1 MANLIPTNPMNIE
14 QELENL
20 NLYKYHPSGILNVS
34 LNRLQDMLDG
44 KVELTDPSTPFT
56 YLLETSCLNTA
67 FAVQEY
73 AMQTRKLYPRM
84 ANHDDDLSLHM
95 SDFDYL
101 GRFSEPSYANVIFNI
116 LFNDFK
122 SKAVFDPLTRDW
134 VLKLPRH
141 LKVTIS
147 KYSYLLTSAI
157 VIRMTENEIVDIKF
171 ENQDFNNIF
180 PVQTNYINF
189 NFVKVNHEETYLNFV
204 LKLPEVDIEVADA
217 PISNISE
224 LKNTISFN
232 PDRQFYYFRAFHW
245 KDGGWQEMLVTHTNE
260 VYDVFKPTCLIKV
273 DVTNHKVS
281 YHIPAVYLNTNQV
294 SGRVRFLVYTTM
306 GKISVNFGDYQM
318 ADFNL
323 VYGDVF
329 PETELDKYT
338 QPVQNVTKVVYTTDV
353 VESGSNGKTFE
364 ELKDAVIQ
372 NSIGDRKLPITA
384 KQLEYSV
391 NDSRF
396 KIVNHVDVLTN
407 RIYKLETQ
415 IPAPRTRY
423 PITKYNLDIIEY
435 KGTISEIRS
444 GAGVTHYG
452 DDITVVP
459 EGTIFQIDN
468 GILKIL
474 PQDKVN
480 FLAGLS
486 GIALST
492 EVNKHNY
499 LSLYYHYVI
508 DTSNDT
514 AVVRAY
520 DLNSPGVE
528 SVNFRE
534 FNATARVG
542 INTTQ
547 TNLYKTKSGYAIDL
561 LTNLIKYNVAID
573 HLNITPYLVY
583 TEPSG
588 TRYYRPAAYY
598 TDINKQP
605 VFRLLIDSGYYI
617 NAKNRIHLQ
626 NFLDANGA
634 TTNIDVD
641 IHAKL
646 EIMYVSNVIPPEYVT
661 TAMDSYINGSFMA
674 GTHCVVS
681 LEDISVRFGD
691 HLQYLF
697 AGIHTAVGYSEFET
711 YEEDV
716 PLRYTQTVYNSSN
729 EVIHAVGDIVL
740 DDDGNTIFQHLKGQ
754 TKMDAYQNPVSV
766 HDLEVTRFINLLF
779 IDHRALLTTT
789 KNNKDYN
796 QQIRQFLTEVITEN
810 AAVVHED
817 LLDNSQA
824 FVVVPKTISDVKVK
838 TGSGVHV
845 IPSMQAF
852 KVDVYVSYAVYNNL
866 KIRENIIYT
875 VTKTIDEYLHD
886 TTVVKKAELSQQ
898 LFAQLREFVVTI
910 SLSQFTQL
918 NAEYIELVDPNSR
931 ISLSKTLSVESD
943 GYNLKEDIAI
953 DFKVVD

>member
-1 MANLIPTNPMNIE
+1 MANLIPTKPMNIE
-14 QELENL
+14 DELTQLE
-20 NLYKYHPSGILNVS
+20 LYKYHPSGILNVA

-44 KVELTDPSTPFT
+44 KVELSEPSTPFT
-56 YLLETSCLNTA
+56 YLLESSCLNTA

-84 ANHDDDLSLHM
+84 ANQDDDLHLHM
-95 SDFDYL
+95 SDFDFL
-101 GRFSEPSYANVIFNI
+101 GRFSEPSYANVVFNI

-122 SKAVFDPLTRDW
+122 SKAVFDPNTRDW

-147 KYSYLLTSAI
+147 NYTYLLTSAI
-157 VIRMTENEIVDIKF
+157 VIRVTENDIVDIKF

-189 NFVKVNHEETYLNFV
+189 STIKTNHEETYLNFV

-224 LKNTISFN
+224 LKSVISFN
-232 PDRQFYYFRAFHW
+232 PQRQFYYFRAFHW
-245 KDGGWQEMLVTHTNE
+245 KDGGWQEMIVTHTNE
-260 VYDVFKPTCLIKV
+260 VYDVFKPTCIIKV
-273 DVTNHKVS
+273 DPTNHKVS
-281 YHIPAVYLNTNQV
+281 YHIPAVYLNTKQV

-318 ADFNL
+318 ADFSL

-338 QPVQNVTKVVYTTDV
+338 QPVQNVTKVVYTNDV

-364 ELKDAVIQ
+364 ELKDAVIN
-372 NSIGDRKLPITA
+372 NSIGDRKLPITS

-391 NDSRF
+391 NGTNF
-396 KIVNHVDVLTN
+396 KIVKHADVLTD

-423 PITKYNLDIIEY
+423 PITKYNLDIIEF
-435 KGTISEIRS
+435 KGTISELRA
-444 GAGVTHYG
+444 GGGVTSYG
-452 DDITVVP
+452 DDITVIP
-459 EGTIFQIDN
+459 EGTIFEIDN
-468 GILKIL
+468 GILQIL
-474 PQDKVN
+474 TPAKVN
-480 FLAGLS
+480 FLAGLN
-486 GIALST
+486 GIALAT
-492 EVNKHNY
+492 EVNKNTY
-499 LSLYYHYVI
+499 LSLYYHYVL
-508 DTSNDT
+508 DTSDDT
-514 AVVRAY
+514 AVLRAY
-520 DLNSPGVE
+520 DLNTPAIE

-534 FNATARVG
+534 FNATARIG

-547 TNLYKTKSGYAIDL
+547 TNLYKTKTGYGIDI
-561 LTNLIKYNVAID
+561 LTNMIKYNVAID

-588 TRYYRPAAYY
+588 ARYYRPGTYY
-598 TDINKQP
+598 THINNQP
-605 VFRLLIDSGYYI
+605 VFRMLVDSGYYI
-617 NAKNRIHLQ
+617 NAKNRIQLQ
-626 NFLDANGA
+626 NFMDANGSLV
-634 TTNIDVD
+634 NIDVD

-646 EIMYVSNVIPPEYVT
+646 EMMYVSNVIPPEYVST
-661 TAMDSYINGSFMA
+661 SMDSYINGSFLA
-674 GTHCVVS
+674 GNNCVVS
-681 LEDISVRFGD
+681 LEEIVVRFGD
-691 HLQYLF
+691 YLKQLF
-697 AGIHTAVGYSEFET
+697 AGIHTAVGYQDYET
-711 YEEDV
+711 YQEDV
-716 PLRYTQTVYNSSN
+716 PMRYTQTVYDSN
-729 EVIHAVGDIVL
+729 NEIKHHVGDIVL
-740 DDDGNTIFQHLKGQ
+740 DDNDEPVIAHYKGQ
-754 TKMDAYQNPVSV
+754 TKLDAYLQPVSV
-766 HDLEVTRFINLLF
+766 HDLEVTRFLNLLF

-789 KNNKDYN
+789 QNNKDYN
-796 QQIRQFLTEVITEN
+796 QQIRRYLTEVITEN
-810 AAVVHED
+810 AAVAHSD

-838 TGSGVHV
+838 TGSGTHV

-852 KVDVYVSYAVYNNL
+852 KVDVYVSYAIYNNL
-866 KIRENIIYT
+866 NIRENIIYI

-886 TTVVKKAELSQQ
+886 TTVIKRAELGQQ
-898 LFAQLREFVVTI
+898 LYEQLREFVVTI
-910 SLSQFTQL
+910 SMSQFTQL
-918 NAEYIELVDPNSR
+918 NTEYMELVDPNSR

-953 DFKVVD
+953 DFKIVD